1 MTTIHPVEIAGAF
14 LFGVI
19 GLLVGSFLN
28 VCIDRLPRDRSVVS
42 PPSHCDACGHRLGL
56 WDLIPIVSYI
66 VLRGRCRYCQAGIS
80 GKMLWVEL
88 ATGLMFAL
96 LYWWCVVLN
105 PEELGILAF
114 VILAFYAALFI
125 VVFVI
130 DIEHQLILNKVVY
143 PAIIVALLLSLVP
156 QPWLTRWVVTAGIAN
171 AAMAGAIGFAIFLLI
186 AVVSRGGMGWGDVKL
201 VALIGLATGF
211 PLVLFAIVLA
221 AIIGTIVAVAMMI
234 ARRKR
239 FRETLPFGPFLA
251 VATMI
256 TLVWGSDVLAWYV
269 GLMAIR

>member
-1 MTTIHPVEIAGAF
+1 MPTIRFVDIAGAF
-14 LFGVI
+14 LFGVV

-56 WDLIPIVSYI
+56 GDLIPIVSYI
-66 VLRGRCRYCQAGIS
+66 VLRGRCRYCQARIS

-88 ATGLMFAL
+88 ATGLIFAL
-96 LYWWCVVLN
+96 LYWHYGLS
-105 PEELGILAF
+105 PQFGILAY
-114 VILAFYAALFI
+114 YAALFI

-130 DIEHQLILNKVVY
+130 DIEHELILNKVVY
-143 PAIIVALLLSLVP
+143 PALIVALLLSLVP
-156 QPWLTRWVVTAGIAN
+156 QPWLTRWVITTGIAN
-171 AAMAGAIGFAIFLLI
+171 AAFGGAVGFAIFLLI

-221 AIIGTIVAVAMMI
+221 AIIGTIVAVALMI
-234 ARRKR
+234 ARRRR

-256 TLVWGSDVLAWYV
+256 TLVWGSDVLAWYM
-269 GLMAIR
+269 GLMAIP